1 MVRTS
6 DDRKDKKKT
15 MSPERDITPLLGSKL
30 PQLRLSC
37 LPIYKVVDISV
48 RIVSRVYF
56 FGDGAT
62 MTTKEK
68 ERSLFPAGTA
78 VFIGRAL

>member
-6 DDRKDKKKT
+6 DEEERNE
-15 MSPERDITPLLGSKL
+15 MIGPRRDITPLLGPKL

-37 LPIYKVVDISV
+37 LPIYEVIDISV
-48 RIVSRVYF
+48 RVVSRIYF
-56 FGDGAT
+56 FGGGAT

-68 ERSLFPAGTA
+68 EGSLLPAGA
-78 VFIGRAL
+78 AIFIARAL